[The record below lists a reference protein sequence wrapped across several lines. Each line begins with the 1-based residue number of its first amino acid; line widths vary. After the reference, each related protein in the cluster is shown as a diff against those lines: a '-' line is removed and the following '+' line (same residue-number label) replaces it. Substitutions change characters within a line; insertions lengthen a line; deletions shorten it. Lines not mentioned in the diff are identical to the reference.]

1 MGKKRRH
8 YMLSEES
15 IKYIDKVQKNNN
27 LNYKSEALELIIR
40 EHMKSSDMATEYMI
54 KLIGE
59 KVAERIK
66 LDLAEIK
73 KAINS
78 SDKNSQIIL
87 EMLNGMFFKEQ
98 YGKIVTTTENK
109 APGLVMAAEE
119 VEKRVINKRVRKLDN
134 EF

>member
-1 MGKKRRH
+1 MTKKRKH
-8 YMLSEES
+8 YMLSKDS
-15 IKYIDKVQKNNN
+15 IKYIDEVQKNNN

-40 EHMKSSDMATEYMI
+40 EHKKNSDMRTEHMI

-66 LDLAEIK
+66 IDLLGIK
-73 KAINS
+73 KATNS

-98 YGKIVTTTENK
+98 YGKIVTTAENEAQGLIMATE
-109 APGLVMAAEE
+109 AVEE
-119 VEKRVINKRVRKLDN
+119 RMINKRVRKLDS